1 MDLKDY
7 IKVYDNVL
15 DENVIKNIMDMQ
27 RDIDYEYWD
36 RQGRPQFHQ
45 FNVTEYAEKNTESKW
60 VKVHN
65 RLIEAIKEVSNRYME
80 EVGCSENWP
89 HENALEQI
97 RLKKYVAADEDR
109 FDPHVDVGDHSSAR
123 RFLALFFYLND
134 VDKGGE
140 TWFTK
145 LGMKV
150 KPKAG
155 TCLLFPP
162 TWTFPH
168 AGLPPLS
175 ENKYIIGT
183 YLHYL

>member
-27 RDIDYEYWD
+27 RDINYEYWD
-36 RQGRPQFHQ
+36 RHGRPQFHQ
-45 FNVTEYAEKNTESKW
+45 FNVTEYAETNPESKW

-65 RLIEAIKEVSNRYME
+65 RLIEAIKQVSNRYME

-89 HENALEQI
+89 QENALEQI

-168 AGLPPLS
+168 AGSPPLS